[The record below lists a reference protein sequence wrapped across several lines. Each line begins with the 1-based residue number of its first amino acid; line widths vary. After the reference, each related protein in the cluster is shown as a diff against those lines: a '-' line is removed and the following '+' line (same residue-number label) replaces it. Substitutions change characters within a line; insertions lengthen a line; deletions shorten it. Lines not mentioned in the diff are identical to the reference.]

1 MAADSKKGED
11 TVMDETFMLF
21 LNDIPAEYQ
30 EFVLELDKYLTEK
43 GSKRTIK
50 SAKSG
55 FVTSYNSPKNGKAL
69 LNYVFRKTGVKMRI
83 YAAGIGEYTEI
94 LADFPDNM
102 KKDIVNAGECKKLN
116 GLKCSPTCTGGYSF
130 QMDGASYKKCKNMA
144 FFHTL
149 EERNFS
155 AIRKIVEAEINHVD

>member
-1 MAADSKKGED
+1 MEWIQNMNSS
-11 TVMDETFMLF
+11 
-21 LNDIPAEYQ
+21 N
-30 EFVLELDKYLTEK
+30 
-43 GSKRTIK
+43 RTIK

-102 KKDIVNAGECKKLN
+102 KKDIVNAGECKELN
-116 GLKCSPTCTGGYSF
+116 GFVQAGEQVVIIDDDYESEVGNGF
-130 QMDGASYKKCKNMA
+130 
-144 FFHTL
+144 
-149 EERNFS
+149 
-155 AIRKIVEAEINHVD
+155 